1 MRAKADPTL
10 RKWINKTYDRH
21 ITPHA
26 QNKMLKLLA
35 SKLLCKIAT
44 DIRSSGCYSILAD
57 EATYVS
63 NTQQLVTCI
72 RWATEGLLVKEDSIG
87 LMPLN
92 KESAA
97 AIKYVIIRMGL
108 SIVDAKAQCYN
119 GCFTMTGV

>member
-1 MRAKADPTL
+1 MRAKADPIL

-21 ITPHA
+21 ITPQA
-26 QNKMLKLLA
+26 QNKLLKLLA
-35 SKLLCKIAT
+35 SKLLRKIAT

-63 NTQQLVTCI
+63 NTQQLVT
-72 RWATEGLLVKEDSIG
+72 WVTEGLLVEEDFIR
-87 LMPLN
+87 LMLLN

-97 AIKYVIIRMGL
+97 AIKDVILRMGL
-108 SIVDAKAQCYN
+108 SIEDAKAQCYD

>member
-21 ITPHA
+21 ITPQA
-26 QNKMLKLLA
+26 QNKLLKLLA
-35 SKLLCKIAT
+35 SKLLRKIAT

-72 RWATEGLLVKEDSIG
+72 RWVTEGLLVEEDFIR
-87 LMPLN
+87 LMLLN

-97 AIKYVIIRMGL
+97 AIKDVILRMGL
-108 SIVDAKAQCYN
+108 SIEDAKAQCYD